1 MIPFFVAALLYDGGA
16 NQNMRYVAA
25 ALFIIASLT
34 DMLDGKI
41 ARKYN
46 LVTNFG
52 KFMDPLADKLLV
64 CSALICMIELRE
76 LPAWMVIIIISREF
90 IISGFRLVASD
101 NGVVIAAS
109 YWGKFKTTFQMIG
122 VVLLIFN
129 IPVLSTLTTIIVWI
143 ALALT
148 VISLVDYIVKN
159 AGVLTEGKIYGK
171 SETEVK
177 EKLQDLLKCGG
188 AVVIYTRRRG
198 KDVHVLAETQAE
210 DEESA
215 KAALKPVAKEIKKA
229 LGDMYYS
236 TKENETME
244 ETVVRL
250 LTKYGLTVTTAES
263 CTGGM
268 VAAKIIN
275 VPGASD
281 VFDQGYITYSN
292 KSKRKI
298 LDVSKAT
305 LKKYGA
311 VSEQTAREMALG
323 GVLAADA
330 DACVAVTGLA
340 GPDGG
345 TEEKPVG
352 LVYVSC
358 CMKDEVIVEECH
370 FNGTRQEIREH
381 AAVTALDL
389 LRRMII
395 RSRQ

>member
-1 MIPFFVAALLYDGGA
+1 M
-16 NQNMRYVAA
+16 
-25 ALFIIASLT
+25 
-34 DMLDGKI
+34 
-41 ARKYN
+41 
-46 LVTNFG
+46 
-52 KFMDPLADKLLV
+52 
-64 CSALICMIELRE
+64 
-76 LPAWMVIIIISREF
+76 
-90 IISGFRLVASD
+90 
-101 NGVVIAAS
+101 
-109 YWGKFKTTFQMIG
+109 
-122 VVLLIFN
+122 
-129 IPVLSTLTTIIVWI
+129 
-143 ALALT
+143 
-148 VISLVDYIVKN
+148 
-159 AGVLTEGKIYGK
+159 
-171 SETEVK
+171 
-177 EKLQDLLKCGG
+177 
-188 AVVIYTRRRG
+188 IYTRRRG

-370 FNGTRQEIREH
+370 FHGTRQEIREH

-395 RSRQ
+395 RSKQ

>member
-1 MIPFFVAALLYDGGA
+1 MIRNYRDLTRWEMEQVDRENTIVLIPLGALEQHG
-16 NQNMRYVAA
+16 NQAP
-25 ALFIIASLT
+25 LGTDDIIAEAMS
-34 DMLDGKI
+34 
-41 ARKYN
+41 
-46 LVTNFG
+46 
-52 KFMDPLADKLLV
+52 
-64 CSALICMIELRE
+64 
-76 LPAWMVIIIISREF
+76 
-90 IISGFRLVASD
+90 
-101 NGVVIAAS
+101 
-109 YWGKFKTTFQMIG
+109 Q
-122 VVLLIFN
+122 
-129 IPVLSTLTTIIVWI
+129 
-143 ALALT
+143 
-148 VISLVDYIVKN
+148 
-159 AGVLTEGKIYGK
+159 
-171 SETEVK
+171 
-177 EKLQDLLKCGG
+177 
-188 AVVIYTRRRG
+188 
-198 KDVHVLAETQAE
+198 
-210 DEESA
+210 
-215 KAALKPVAKEIKKA
+215 EIKKA

-305 LKKYGA
+305 LQKYGA

>member
-1 MIPFFVAALLYDGGA
+1 M
-16 NQNMRYVAA
+16 
-25 ALFIIASLT
+25 
-34 DMLDGKI
+34 
-41 ARKYN
+41 
-46 LVTNFG
+46 
-52 KFMDPLADKLLV
+52 
-64 CSALICMIELRE
+64 
-76 LPAWMVIIIISREF
+76 
-90 IISGFRLVASD
+90 
-101 NGVVIAAS
+101 
-109 YWGKFKTTFQMIG
+109 
-122 VVLLIFN
+122 
-129 IPVLSTLTTIIVWI
+129 
-143 ALALT
+143 
-148 VISLVDYIVKN
+148 
-159 AGVLTEGKIYGK
+159 
-171 SETEVK
+171 
-177 EKLQDLLKCGG
+177 
-188 AVVIYTRRRG
+188 IYTRRRG

-236 TKENETME
+236 TKENETM
-244 ETVVRL
+244 
-250 LTKYGLTVTTAES
+250 S